1 MTIFVKAAKD
11 LINRVLLKSI
21 EDSIAEDKSTLY
33 KWFRDT
39 ELSEKQRELT
49 RGLQKEIDDF
59 KNLDS
64 DEKSLAALKKLVI
77 DTDLIVQ
84 EQRKLKQWDRGHLNK
99 TLTNINSTLD
109 RFYNLISTQTF
120 KLTDLADNTEPF
132 NILCFYA
139 AYYLG
144 ENIMCPVEEDI
155 FTKTLDTI
163 ASKVSSS
170 PIEIRAKKEECLI
183 KNLIDCKKKLDGLDT
198 ERDEYKDLCLT
209 FVNDAIKAIMR
220 ENTEICEESK
230 PVASLPIVSFSGLG
244 LNVKASPIKPS
255 RGRLRTA
262 MQNAEED
269 IKDLCVDSKAKIS
282 ATM

>member
-21 EDSIAEDKSTLY
+21 EDSIAEDKKTLLS
-33 KWFRDT
+33 WFRDKD
-39 ELSEKQRELT
+39 LSEKQRELT
-49 RGLQKEIDDF
+49 RALQKEIDAFD
-59 KNLDS
+59 NLNS
-64 DEKSLAALKKLVI
+64 DERSLAALKKLI
-77 DTDLIVQ
+77 TDTDLIVQ
-84 EQRKLKQWDRGHLNK
+84 EQRKLKQWPRGHLND

-109 RFYNLISTQTF
+109 RFYNMISTQTF
-120 KLTDLADNTEPF
+120 KLADLGDNAEPF

-155 FTKTLDTI
+155 FTKALDAI
-163 ASKVSSS
+163 ASKVSTS
-170 PIEIRAKKEECLI
+170 PIEIRAQKEECLI

-198 ERDEYKDLCLT
+198 ERDEYTDLCLT
-209 FVNDAIKAIMR
+209 FVTDAIKAITR
-220 ENTEICEESK
+220 ENAEICEESK

-255 RGRLRTA
+255 RGRLRVA
-262 MQNAEED
+262 MDNASDD
-269 IKDLCVDSKAKIS
+269 IKDLCAENKPKA
-282 ATM
+282 ALNM